1 MTAEP
6 IRRYDDAGYRPPT
19 RSTSAARGGT
29 ATRPTRPAR
38 PKPDTTRDDTTAV
51 PSQRRAPEPAGTR
64 RRAAPPVPV
73 AAPRAPFVVLVLAL
87 VAAGIVGLLVLNTAI
102 NSSSLTLSRMRTQQ
116 ANLDGQEQEYRRE
129 LADLESPGSLQAAA
143 TRMGLVPAGTTAYI
157 RLPDGKVIGVPQPA
171 PAASDPG
178 SR

>member
-6 IRRYDDAGYRPPT
+6 IRRHDDVGYRPT
-19 RSTSAARGGT
+19 ARSASRTRGGT
-29 ATRPTRPAR
+29 ATRPAR
-38 PKPDTTRDDTTAV
+38 PVADETAPV
-51 PSQRRAPEPAGTR
+51 PSQRRSPEPPGAR
-64 RRAAPPVPV
+64 RRVAPPAPV
-73 AAPRAPFVVLVLAL
+73 AAPRAPFVLLVLAI

-102 NSSSLTLSRMRTQQ
+102 NSGSLTLSRLRSQQ
-116 ANLDGQEQEYRRE
+116 TGLDAQEQEYRRE

-143 TRMGLVPAGTTAYI
+143 TRLGLVPAGTTAFI

-171 PAASDPG
+171 PAASDPA